1 MLDITDRNLLQ
12 TISDIKYVPP
22 ESAYNI
28 RKNGAGIERRN
39 NENVEISTKTDKP
52 GIDIRVRASSTGE
65 TVYIPVLLT
74 ESGMN
79 DKVYNDFYIG
89 DGASV
94 TIVAGCGIHNSG
106 CMESRHDG
114 IHRFFIGKNA
124 HVKYVEKHY
133 GEGDGEGARVLN
145 PTTEVY
151 IDENGS
157 CEMETVQIKGVDSTV
172 RETVAE
178 LGKES
183 KFTVTE
189 RIMTH
194 GKQHAESNMR
204 IELNGDGATS
214 RIVSRSVAKD
224 ESSQVFHPTAVGNAR
239 CAAHVQCDSIIMN
252 KARISSVPAI
262 EANDEYAQIVHEA
275 AIGRIN
281 NEQLLKLMTFGLT
294 PEKAEEVIIEGF
306 LK

>member
-1 MLDITDRNLLQ
+1 MLDITDRDLLQ

-39 NENVEISTKTDKP
+39 NENVEITTKPDKP
-52 GIDIRVRASSTGE
+52 GIDIKVRAGSTGE

-74 ESGMN
+74 ETGLN
-79 DKVYNDFYIG
+79 DKVYNDFFIG

-133 GEGDGEGARVLN
+133 GEGDGSGARVLN

-157 CEMETVQIKGVDSTV
+157 CDMETVQIKGVDSTV

-178 LGKES
+178 RGKDA

-194 GKQHAESNMR
+194 GRQHAESNMR
-204 IELNGDGATS
+204 VELNGEGASS

-224 ESSQVFHPTAVGNAR
+224 ESSQVFHPVAVGNAR

>member
-1 MLDITDRNLLQ
+1 MLDINDRNLLQ

-39 NENVEISTKTDKP
+39 NENVEITTKPDKP
-52 GIDIRVRASSTGE
+52 GIDIKVRAGSKGE

-74 ESGMN
+74 ETGMN
-79 DKVYNDFYIG
+79 DKVYNDFFIG

-157 CEMETVQIKGVDSTV
+157 CDMETVQIKGVDSTV

-178 LGKES
+178 LGKDA

-204 IELNGDGATS
+204 VELNGEGATS
-214 RIVSRSVAKD
+214 RIVSRSVARD
-224 ESSQVFHPTAVGNAR
+224 ESSQIFHPTAVGTAR

-281 NEQLLKLMTFGLT
+281 NEQLLKLM
-294 PEKAEEVIIEGF
+294 
-306 LK
+306 

>member
-52 GIDIRVRASSTGE
+52 GIDIRVRAGSTGE

-89 DGASV
+89 DSASV

-204 IELNGDGATS
+204 IELNGEGATS